1 MRDYRFC
8 VALRRADGT
17 LDKPLHEE
25 VITAED
31 GTSAIALAK
40 AIDVDMLRLRAN
52 AIYLVDPH
60 GYVAWSLRLADVSD
74 VSA

>member
-1 MRDYRFC
+1 M
-8 VALRRADGT
+8 ALRRADGT
-17 LDKPLHEE
+17 LDEPLHEE

-60 GYVAWSLRLADVSD
+60 GYVVWSLRLADVSD
-74 VSA
+74 ISA